1 MMTQRKRLEAPI
13 SVRKLRKLKA
23 LDSKQKRDWKHEA
36 VYRSLRMRTKCLRT
50 QWKPTTSYWA
60 SKRPKK
66 QLMRLNGSV
75 FTMIQSMKRYERS
88 LSVAL
93 ESYICTQERLLDE
106 SIVPEKLLIEL
117 RDELILDP
125 FHQSEAAAVYAKHR
139 DEKKDAHRSI
149 LEHLTEKRAKKRT
162 RFLSQ
167 RANEMDAILCDID
180 TFFVKR
186 RLKWMKKCNSD
197 WDHANEWSTRKP
209 SQFLTKSKNRRQV
222 EW

>member
-1 MMTQRKRLEAPI
+1 
-13 SVRKLRKLKA
+13 
-23 LDSKQKRDWKHEA
+23 
-36 VYRSLRMRTKCLRT
+36 
-50 QWKPTTSYWA
+50 
-60 SKRPKK
+60 
-66 QLMRLNGSV
+66 
-75 FTMIQSMKRYERS
+75 MIQSMKRYERS

-197 WDHANEWSTRKP
+197 
-209 SQFLTKSKNRRQV
+209 
-222 EW
+222 